1 MPDNIGKELL
11 CSALGALGA
20 LDFLHREGI
29 MHGHVQH
36 DIFFLAAQRL
46 NNATQEELLQDP
58 THKALVERK
67 DGKVMHGCLTI

>member
-11 CSALGALGA
+11 CSALGA